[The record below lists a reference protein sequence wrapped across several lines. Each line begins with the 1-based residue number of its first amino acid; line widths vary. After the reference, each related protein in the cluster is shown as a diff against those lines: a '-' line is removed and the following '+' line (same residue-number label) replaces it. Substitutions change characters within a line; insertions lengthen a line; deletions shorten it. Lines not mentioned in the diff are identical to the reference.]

1 MTPRAPSTAG
11 PTVAVAGL
19 TARWLAESAAQAGWP
34 VIALDLFGDLDTRR
48 LARQWHPIGRPGRL
62 AIDPGLLRQGL
73 AAARDAGAC
82 AWIGGGGI
90 EASAELLDAGGS
102 ALQRWGMDTSAVAA
116 VRTPRAFFD
125 TLDRLDL
132 AHPEVA
138 WAPPLR
144 REGWL
149 YKRASGSGGWSVR
162 PADGVATVHPDGYF
176 QRHQPGP
183 SMSALC
189 LADGQRARLVALNR
203 QAVRPLGASL
213 PHVLAG
219 VAGPVDAPVLQQR
232 VEQAL
237 ERLVPALG
245 LRGLVSL
252 DFIEV
257 EQAPC
262 WLEINPRPSASMQ
275 LHGGAWPQGL
285 LAAHREALEGR
296 LPAAPPQR
304 SGQWHGVET
313 LYASRHCSLPLSAAS
328 ALAAHP
334 QRHDLPAP
342 GSRFAPGEPVCSVS
356 ARADDAPSLHVRLE
370 QELDAVRALL
380 APCVRQP
387 LTEETCS

>member
-203 QAVRPLGASL
+203 QTVRPLGASL

-237 ERLVPALG
+237 ERLVQPAPLG
-245 LRGLVSL
+245 EHATARRGL
-252 DFIEV
+252 
-257 EQAPC
+257 APGAAGGTPRGTRGASAGRDTAAQRAVARGG
-262 WLEINPRPSASMQ
+262 NPV
-275 LHGGAWPQGL
+275 
-285 LAAHREALEGR
+285 R
-296 LPAAPPQR
+296 LTPLQPAAVGGQCLGRPP
-304 SGQWHGVET
+304 
-313 LYASRHCSLPLSAAS
+313 AA
-328 ALAAHP
+328 A
-334 QRHDLPAP
+334 RPA
-342 GSRFAPGEPVCSVS
+342 GT
-356 ARADDAPSLHVRLE
+356 
-370 QELDAVRALL
+370 
-380 APCVRQP
+380 RQP
-387 LTEETCS
+387 LCARRAGVQRQRPGR